1 MDVFESVWFWWG
13 LALALLA
20 LEALSPGIFFLWLG
34 LAAAGTGVVRLLIPG
49 MAPLAQW
56 IVFSLLS
63 LVAVGIAW
71 RVRSA
76 RVVKPTD
83 QPLLNQRAQQ
93 LVGRVYVLDTA
104 IDNNRGRLKIGDA
117 YWSVEGPDLPV
128 GTRVRVLGVQDMTLR
143 VIAAE

>member
-1 MDVFESVWFWWG
+1 MDVFESVWFWWAF
-13 LALALLA
+13 ALALLA

-63 LVAVGIAW
+63 LVAVGAAW

-93 LVGRVYVLDTA
+93 LVAPLEFSFGHGGHLDTSSISHA
-104 IDNNRGRLKIGDA
+104 LSRL
-117 YWSVEGPDLPV
+117 
-128 GTRVRVLGVQDMTLR
+128 R
-143 VIAAE
+143 AAL

>member
-1 MDVFESVWFWWG
+1 MDVFESVWFWWA

-34 LAAAGTGVVRLLIPG
+34 LAAAGTGMVRLLIPG

-63 LVAVGIAW
+63 LVAVGAAW

>member
-1 MDVFESVWFWWG
+1 MDLMASAWFWWG

-20 LEALSPGIFFLWLG
+20 VEAMMPGVFFLWLG
-34 LAAAGTGVVRLLIPG
+34 VAAAGTGLVHLLIPG
-49 MAPLAQW
+49 IAPQGQW
-56 IVFSLLS
+56 VVFALLS
-63 LVAVGIAW
+63 LVAVGVAW
-71 RVRSA
+71 RVRGT
-76 RVVKPTD
+76 RVAKPTD

-104 IDNNRGRLKIGDA
+104 IDNGRGRLKIGDA
-117 YWSVEGPDLPV
+117 YWSAEGPDLPA